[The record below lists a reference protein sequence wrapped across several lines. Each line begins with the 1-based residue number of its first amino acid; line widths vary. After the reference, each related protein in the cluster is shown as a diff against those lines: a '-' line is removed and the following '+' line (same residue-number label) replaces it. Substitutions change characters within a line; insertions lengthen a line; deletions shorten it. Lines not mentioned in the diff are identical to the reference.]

1 MRQELDDLLC
11 QRYPDLFIDRHAD
24 RTITGMCCGFCCDD
38 GWLDLIDGLCA
49 AITAQ
54 IAAGISPPVVARQ
67 VKEKTGRLHFRFRG
81 GNEETR
87 RLVRDAEDR
96 SEEICE
102 TCGRATKRFPDTQF
116 TQCAKCLGRTP
127 NV

>member
-1 MRQELDDLLC
+1 MRQELDDFLC

-24 RTITGMCCGFCCDD
+24 RTMTGMCWGFCCDD
-38 GWLDLIDGLCA
+38 GWFDLIDGLCA

-67 VKEKTGRLHFRFRG
+67 VKEKAGRLHFRFRG

-96 SEEICE
+96 SEKICE
-102 TCGRATKRFPDTQF
+102 TCGRATKRLSDTHF
-116 TQCAKCLGRTP
+116 AQCAKCLVGTP
-127 NV
+127 DA